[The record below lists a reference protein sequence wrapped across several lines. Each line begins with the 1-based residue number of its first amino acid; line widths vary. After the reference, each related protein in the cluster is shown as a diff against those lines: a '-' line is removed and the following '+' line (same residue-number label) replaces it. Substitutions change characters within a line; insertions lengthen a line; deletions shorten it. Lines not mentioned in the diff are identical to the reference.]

1 MTGVRVN
8 IFKCASVYLC
18 IYLCT
23 KIPPF
28 NKHIPDETWGMN
40 KSKTKR
46 IIQLWRTLETS
57 LVLGEVIQVTKRN
70 DIDCKKSL
78 AYKQI
83 TEKSTL
89 RFSDFVPSF
98 FFFRLFW
105 EAIRIIF
112 NFLYN
117 PRIQS
122 KLSRQ
127 TCYDLNHDC
136 SD

>member
-23 KIPPF
+23 KIPPS

-46 IIQLWRTLETS
+46 IIQLWCTLETS
-57 LVLGEVIQVTKRN
+57 LVLGEGIQVTKRN

-98 FFFRLFW
+98 FFFLGYFGRPSELFLTFCTIP
-105 EAIRIIF
+105 ES
-112 NFLYN
+112 NQNY
-117 PRIQS
+117 PG
-122 KLSRQ
+122 KHVM
-127 TCYDLNHDC
+127 T
-136 SD
+136 